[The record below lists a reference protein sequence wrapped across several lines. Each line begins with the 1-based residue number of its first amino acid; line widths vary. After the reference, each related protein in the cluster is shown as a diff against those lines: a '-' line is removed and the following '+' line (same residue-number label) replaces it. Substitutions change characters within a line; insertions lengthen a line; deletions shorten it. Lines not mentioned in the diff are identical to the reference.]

1 MEPANSDVELLAS
14 SPPSP
19 SYSLESDSDSGASS
33 SSQASSSSSKSLI
46 YRPIP
51 AREWVDIYLPAL
63 PFMEDLG
70 LGHHEFD
77 HEAQTELVRKKSKK
91 DNPFGPPF
99 DETSLKSKDI
109 LANDQR

>member
-1 MEPANSDVELLAS
+1 
-14 SPPSP
+14 
-19 SYSLESDSDSGASS
+19 
-33 SSQASSSSSKSLI
+33 
-46 YRPIP
+46 
-51 AREWVDIYLPAL
+51 
-63 PFMEDLG
+63 MEDLG